1 MSGKLVLNVMDL
13 DGINDEQAGA
23 LIFDYKDLLARD

>member
-13 DGINDEQAGA
+13 DGVNDE
-23 LIFDYKDLLARD
+23 